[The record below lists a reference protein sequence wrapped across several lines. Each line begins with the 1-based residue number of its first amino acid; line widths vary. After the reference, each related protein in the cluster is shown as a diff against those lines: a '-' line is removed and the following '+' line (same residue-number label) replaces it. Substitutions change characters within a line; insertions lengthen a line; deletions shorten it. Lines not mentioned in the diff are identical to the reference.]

1 MNKELLDEIIT
12 YIEDCEVQIDG
23 EWGSGGTL
31 GELIRDN
38 DMPKLYTKLLALK
51 ETLNTQREMKEM
63 YIVQYSVGDWESYTV
78 NVFVTADEEIA
89 KAYVDKFRAKL
100 KKWKDYYKEMFG
112 PGWRHLEGNVEN
124 KHYNRFCQVMETN
137 NAYYLKIKLR

>member
-1 MNKELLDEIIT
+1 
-12 YIEDCEVQIDG
+12 
-23 EWGSGGTL
+23 
-31 GELIRDN
+31 
-38 DMPKLYTKLLALK
+38 
-51 ETLNTQREMKEM
+51 MKEM

-112 PGWRHLEGNVEN
+112 LGWRHLEGNVEN
-124 KHYNRFCQVMETN
+124 KHYNRFCQIMETN
-137 NAYYLKIKLR
+137 NAYYLKIELR